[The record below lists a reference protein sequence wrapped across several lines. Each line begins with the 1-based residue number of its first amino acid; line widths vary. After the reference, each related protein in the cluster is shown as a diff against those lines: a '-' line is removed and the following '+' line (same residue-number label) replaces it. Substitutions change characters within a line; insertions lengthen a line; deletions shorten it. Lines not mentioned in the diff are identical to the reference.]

1 MATCGLPIDL
11 QPIFSVV
18 RTGMNKFQYKNM
30 DTYEVILFKK
40 FDSLIPLLEL
50 FWLQDAAF
58 LNHKLLSLSNSTWEE
73 TPHCA
78 HMGHIIVTMITLAVF
93 LDSHH
98 YCWPL
103 SIKIRDHWTTD
114 ACFNYA
120 NNKNHLKNDNLRAC
134 DNSYFTS
141 GLRSFDP
148 SYKPPIIKAHSD
160 SFRSFLLI
168 RNFLSF
174 LWIKTVLYTP
184 RIQTAIS
191 KYRPVMFLI
200 KQLYSPQLS
209 STLGENQLDR
219 PFRHT
224 LMHTFSP
231 IEL

>member
-1 MATCGLPIDL
+1 M
-11 QPIFSVV
+11 
-18 RTGMNKFQYKNM
+18 
-30 DTYEVILFKK
+30 
-40 FDSLIPLLEL
+40 IPPLEL
-50 FWLQDAAF
+50 FSLQDAAF

-78 HMGHIIVTMITLAVF
+78 HMGRIIVTMITLTVF
-93 LDSHH
+93 LDSRH

-103 SIKIRDHWTTD
+103 AIKIRDHQTTD

-141 GLRSFDP
+141 GLSGFDP

-160 SFRSFLLI
+160 SFWSFLLI
-168 RNFLSF
+168 GDFLSF
-174 LWIKTVLYTP
+174 LWIKTALYTP

-191 KYRPVMFLI
+191 KYRSVMILI
-200 KQLYSPQLS
+200 KQMYSPQLS

-224 LMHTFSP
+224 LMHTSAP

>member
-1 MATCGLPIDL
+1 MPTCRSPIGL
-11 QPIFSVV
+11 QSIFSVV
-18 RTGMNKFQYKNM
+18 RTGLNKFQHKDM

-40 FDSLIPLLEL
+40 FDSLTPPLEL
-50 FWLQDAAF
+50 FSLQDAAF
-58 LNHKLLSLSNSTWEE
+58 LNHKLLSLSNSTWKE

-78 HMGHIIVTMITLAVF
+78 AWGVLLLTMITLTVF
-93 LDSHH
+93 LDSCH

-103 SIKIRDHWTTD
+103 AIKIRDHWTTD

-120 NNKNHLKNDNLRAC
+120 NNKNHLKNDHLRAC
-134 DNSYFTS
+134 GDSYFTS
-141 GLRSFDP
+141 GLSGFNP
-148 SYKPPIIKAHSD
+148 AYKPPIIKAHSD
-160 SFRSFLLI
+160 SFWSFLLI
-168 RNFLSF
+168 RDFLSF
-174 LWIKTVLYTP
+174 LWIKTALSTP

-200 KQLYSPQLS
+200 KQLYYPQSS

-224 LMHTFSP
+224 LIHTFAP